1 MEYANVIWHN
11 CTLGNSHLLESVQY
25 EAAKVVTGAIKG
37 TSASRLRE
45 ELAWEELS
53 VRRKINKLIYFYK
66 IVNRLA
72 PVYLVDLLPDLVE
85 ERAYIPLR
93 SGQNISSFMYKSEKF
108 RNSFFPSTVNL
119 WNDLDLDIRNSI
131 SLPVFKA
138 NVRKV
143 FCMPRYNK
151 LFNFSLTR
159 RASVLHTRLRL
170 GFCALNDYLY
180 GINCCDSPL
189 CECSL
194 ERETVKHYLLKC
206 PRFAAQRSVLLTS
219 LHNYVAKHGWRVVI

>member
-1 MEYANVIWHN
+1 M
-11 CTLGNSHLLESVQY
+11 C
-25 EAAKVVTGAIKG
+25 
-37 TSASRLRE
+37 
-45 ELAWEELS
+45 
-53 VRRKINKLIYFYK
+53 
-66 IVNRLA
+66 
-72 PVYLVDLLPDLVE
+72 
-85 ERAYIPLR
+85 
-93 SGQNISSFMYKSEKF
+93 KSEKF

-138 NVRKV
+138 NVRKAL
-143 FCMPRYNK
+143 CMPRYNK

-189 CECSL
+189 C
-194 ERETVKHYLLKC
+194 
-206 PRFAAQRSVLLTS
+206 
-219 LHNYVAKHGWRVVI
+219 